1 MDIGTIMKIIIII
14 IGLIVGVQVLTSIS
28 TSPLGDCANTD
39 YDGDGVVNATLDQA
53 TAGFKTCDSSINAG
67 FNILQ
72 IASSLLILLI
82 IPVIYMFLGTRR
94 EE

>member
-1 MDIGTIMKIIIII
+1 MDIGTIMKVIVII

-28 TSPLGDCANTD
+28 TSPLGDCVNTD
-39 YDGDGVVNATLDQA
+39 YNGDGIVNATDQT
-53 TAGFKTCDSSINAG
+53 TAGFKTCDAAISSG